1 VLLEGGHRLV
11 TSNAILA
18 EVTKVLKY
26 PRFQALYGLTEQ
38 DLFEYSQFVQS
49 VSDVVVL
56 DPQYRAPLRDATD
69 LDVLQTAERGEADI
83 LCTYDDDFY
92 DPVVLSYST
101 ARGIEVCDEFTLLD
115 RLTRASSQ

>member
-1 VLLEGGHRLV
+1 MLLEGGHRLV

-38 DLFEYSQFVQS
+38 DLFEYSQFIQS

-83 LCTYDDDFY
+83 LCTHDDDFS
-92 DPVVLSYST
+92 DPVVLSYCT
-101 ARGIEVCDEFTLLD
+101 ARGIEICDEFTLLE
-115 RLTRASSQ
+115 RLSRNSSQ